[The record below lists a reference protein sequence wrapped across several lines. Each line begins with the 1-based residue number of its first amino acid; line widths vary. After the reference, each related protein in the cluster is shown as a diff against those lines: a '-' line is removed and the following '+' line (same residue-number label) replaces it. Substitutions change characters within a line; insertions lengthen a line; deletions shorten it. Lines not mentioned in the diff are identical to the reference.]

1 MKLSTEAPITLFDL
15 VMQKLNLGS
24 KSKAK
29 KIVEYATIHI
39 NDKPN
44 NNPRQIVN
52 PGDIVTLER
61 EKQPAMRVA
70 PPYPILYEDNDLLV
84 ALKPA
89 GLLTH
94 GVGEENRKS
103 FVGILGNYFNTISK
117 GRERIYVVHR
127 LDREVAGLLI
137 FAKSIPIQEKLKDN
151 WKSVDKLYY
160 ALVESSPKA
169 SEGVIE
175 SWLHEHPKSLKV
187 YSGRKSPE
195 AKLAITNYK
204 LVKEVAPYYLLQIKL
219 DTGRKNQIRVHL
231 SDIGCPIVGDY
242 RYGAS
247 SKTKRQIR
255 LFAYFLQFPHPATGK
270 IIKVEAVL
278 PKSFLHPEEKDE
290 NYK

>member
-39 NDKPN
+39 NGKAT

-52 PGDIVTLER
+52 PGDEVTLER
-61 EKQPAMRVA
+61 EKQPTRRST
-70 PPYPILYEDNDLLV
+70 PPFPILYEDDFLLV
-84 ALKPA
+84 AQKPA

-94 GVGEENRKS
+94 GVGEENSKS
-103 FVGILGNYFNTISK
+103 FVGILGSYITNASK
-117 GRERIYVVHR
+117 GRERIFVVHR

-137 FAKSIPIQEKLKDN
+137 FAKSIAVQDKLKDN
-151 WKSVDKLYY
+151 WKSVEKLYY
-160 ALVESSPKA
+160 ALVENPPKVA
-169 SEGVIE
+169 EGIVE

-195 AKLAITNYK
+195 AKLAITNYR
-204 LVKEVAPYYLLQIKL
+204 LVKEVSPYYLLEVKL

-247 SKTKRQIR
+247 SKFKRQIR
-255 LFAYFLQFPHPATGK
+255 LFAYYLQFPHPVTGK
-270 IIKVEAVL
+270 IVEVNAEL
-278 PKSFLHPEEKDE
+278 PRTFLHPGEQDE

>member
-1 MKLSTEAPITLFDL
+1 MKLFTEVPITLFDL
-15 VMQKLNLGS
+15 VMQKMNLGS

-29 KIVEYATIHI
+29 KIIEYATIQI
-39 NDKPN
+39 NGKPN
-44 NNPRQIVN
+44 NNPRQIIN
-52 PGDIVTLER
+52 PGDEVILER
-61 EKQPAMRVA
+61 EKQTARRSA
-70 PPYPILYEDNDLLV
+70 PPFPILYEDDYLLI
-84 ALKPA
+84 AQKPA

-103 FVGILGNYFNTISK
+103 FFGILGSYISLTSK

-137 FAKSIPIQEKLKDN
+137 FAKSIAIQEKLKEN
-151 WKSVDKLYY
+151 WKSVEKLYY
-160 ALVESSPKA
+160 ALVENAPKTT
-169 SEGVIE
+169 EGVVE

-187 YSGRKSPE
+187 YSGIKSPE
-195 AKLAITNYK
+195 AKFAITNFR
-204 LVKEVAPYYLLQIKL
+204 LVKEVAPYFLLEVKL

-247 SKTKRQIR
+247 SKIKRQIR
-255 LFAYFLQFPHPATGK
+255 LFAYSLQFPHPVTGK
-270 IIKVEAVL
+270 TIEAKAEL
-278 PKSFLHPEEKDE
+278 PKTFLRPDDRDE